1 MYLHSTQVSLSLWCL
16 LLIFKFFKKFWKS
29 IYSVCFD
36 GTEKI
41 NYFSSQI
48 FLLIMSSYSYWV
60 PQQGHCCDEAGGCKQ
75 VTGKRDWVKSRI
87 PPGLL
92 GSSLREKRGLVLASM
107 KTTLPQT
114 LHCELFIELHTLM
127 YLRLLSCATTPV
139 CLEKRLWAASK
150 YWEIESDL

>member
-16 LLIFKFFKKFWKS
+16 LLIFKIFKKFWKS

-41 NYFSSQI
+41 NYFSFQI

-87 PPGLL
+87 PSGLL
-92 GSSLREKRGLVLASM
+92 GSNLRERRWQRAGIGFHENYTTTDLALWS
-107 KTTLPQT
+107 LYRSPYPDVPQT
-114 LHCELFIELHTLM
+114 AFLC
-127 YLRLLSCATTPV
+127 YNSCLSG
-139 CLEKRLWAASK
+139 EKALS
-150 YWEIESDL
+150 SF